1 MQYVDVP
8 SLNLKGAVLV
18 FTVAETHQF
27 VSAAFQYHLALFY
40 NILLQG
46 STSKIVFLSLYSL
59 FRKALHPKGPVIR
72 QLLLH

>member
-1 MQYVDVP
+1 MKYVEVP
-8 SLNLKGAVLV
+8 SLNLKDAVLV

-46 STSKIVFLSLYSL
+46 STSKIVCLSLY
-59 FRKALHPKGPVIR
+59 
-72 QLLLH
+72 